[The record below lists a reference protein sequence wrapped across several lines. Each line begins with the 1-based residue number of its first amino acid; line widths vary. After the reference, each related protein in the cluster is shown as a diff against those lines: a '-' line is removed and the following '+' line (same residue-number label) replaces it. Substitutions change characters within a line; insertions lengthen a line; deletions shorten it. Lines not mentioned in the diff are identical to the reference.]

1 MRSKRPRTETIRI
14 QPLRLRA
21 GWLILT
27 VIQPLK
33 GTTMHMPAAM
43 QTITITLNE
52 TPSGA
57 RRLAVKQTDF
67 HATRR
72 HFRHR
77 DYGVDLREQAD
88 TIADEM
94 ATLMGVRILGVIQPH
109 TKTSDKWERTYA
121 LTLVPYSASL
131 PLTK

>member
-1 MRSKRPRTETIRI
+1 
-14 QPLRLRA
+14 
-21 GWLILT
+21 
-27 VIQPLK
+27 
-33 GTTMHMPAAM
+33 MHMPAAM
-43 QTITITLNE
+43 QTITITLNANAA
-52 TPSGA
+52 TGA
-57 RRLAVKQTDF
+57 RRLSVKQTDF

-77 DYGVDLREQAD
+77 DYGLDLREQAD

-109 TKTSDKWERTYA
+109 TTTSDKWARTYA